1 MTPSE
6 SDLWFLPLGGC
17 GEIGMNLNLYGHA
30 GKWLMV
36 DCGVTF
42 EKRGAINIVQTADP
56 SFIAERKD
64 QLVGLVVTHA
74 HQDHLGGIHLLWE
87 QLECPI
93 FASPF
98 TRHVLQSKLRRERC
112 GAPVVEILPGE
123 NLNLSPFHLEW
134 LPVTH
139 STIESSALVISTEA
153 GKVLHTADWKIDP
166 NPVVGEAFD
175 KDLWHSK
182 LSEPVKAIVCDS
194 TNATRPGHSL
204 SEEELYEG
212 LDKAVARSK
221 GRVVVGCFASNIARL
236 DTLATIA
243 KKNGRYLTVLGR
255 SLKEMVRSAKAT
267 GYLDD
272 EFETISSRDLGFL
285 PPEDVMIIATGSQG
299 EPNAAL
305 EKLAS
310 LCHRDIDLSSG
321 DTIIFS
327 SKTIPGNEKPI
338 AQLKAKFRSLGCE
351 IVDEDNTEL
360 PIHASGHPCQS
371 ELEEMYAMVDAEIAI
386 PVHGEPVHLEANAAL
401 AREAGIKRQLIGS
414 NGDLFRLAPQ
424 ISIKRGVANAS
435 RLEQNEDGELVTCPI
450 N

>member
-175 KDLWHSK
+175 KDL
-182 LSEPVKAIVCDS
+182 
-194 TNATRPGHSL
+194 
-204 SEEELYEG
+204 
-212 LDKAVARSK
+212 
-221 GRVVVGCFASNIARL
+221 
-236 DTLATIA
+236 
-243 KKNGRYLTVLGR
+243 
-255 SLKEMVRSAKAT
+255 
-267 GYLDD
+267 
-272 EFETISSRDLGFL
+272 
-285 PPEDVMIIATGSQG
+285 
-299 EPNAAL
+299 
-305 EKLAS
+305 
-310 LCHRDIDLSSG
+310 
-321 DTIIFS
+321 
-327 SKTIPGNEKPI
+327 
-338 AQLKAKFRSLGCE
+338 
-351 IVDEDNTEL
+351 
-360 PIHASGHPCQS
+360 
-371 ELEEMYAMVDAEIAI
+371 
-386 PVHGEPVHLEANAAL
+386 
-401 AREAGIKRQLIGS
+401 
-414 NGDLFRLAPQ
+414 
-424 ISIKRGVANAS
+424 
-435 RLEQNEDGELVTCPI
+435 
-450 N
+450 